1 MFYPKALFRLLK
13 ENPRYAGE
21 AEEVLLKENS
31 ISFNTFLRR
40 SLVKDMFPQPACQ
53 HEEKGKEG
61 MQQKYSL
68 EE

>member
-31 ISFNTFLRR
+31 VFI
-40 SLVKDMFPQPACQ
+40 
-53 HEEKGKEG
+53 
-61 MQQKYSL
+61 
-68 EE
+68 